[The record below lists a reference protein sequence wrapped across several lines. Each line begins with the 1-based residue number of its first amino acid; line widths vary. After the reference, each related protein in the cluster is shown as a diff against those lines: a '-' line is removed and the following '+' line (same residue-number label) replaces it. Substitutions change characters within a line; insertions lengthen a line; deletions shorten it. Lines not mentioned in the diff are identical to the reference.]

1 MEVLSQDGKRL
12 ILFEFDQIGERLFT
26 WPCRLNSNSSGDVCV
41 VDWTDS
47 DNGRIVCL
55 DSTGVLKWIYAGNP
69 YNARKL
75 FHPYDMVTTSDGNV
89 YMVCSAKENAIHVL
103 NHEGEI
109 IKYQQSI
116 DLGIYRPYSMDID
129 REGRLLVGNYQ
140 GQIFT
145 LQFTGC

>member
-1 MEVLSQDGKRL
+1 MYKN
-12 ILFEFDQIGERLFT
+12 
-26 WPCRLNSNSSGDVCV
+26 PCIWCITFCFYQSVFYYHYDK
-41 VDWTDS
+41 S
-47 DNGRIVCL
+47 DGRIVCL

-116 DLGIYRPYSMDID
+116 DLGIYRPFNVTMSY
-129 REGRLLVGNYQ
+129 R
-140 GQIFT
+140 
-145 LQFTGC
+145 